1 MSDPRSRPDLPD
13 SADPSAREETHQLG
27 DLQLAIMRV
36 LWARGE
42 ATVAE
47 VHEALQDE
55 RARALTTIATMLTKM
70 EKKGVCRHRSEGRLF
85 VYAPLVSER
94 EVRRSMVSALTE
106 RLFSGDV
113 SALVSHLIAEEAIDP
128 DELAALRELIS
139 EREGEEQERSARTPR
154 GRRHGRAK

>member
-1 MSDPRSRPDLPD
+1 MSETRSRPTDPHP
-13 SADPSAREETHQLG
+13 ADPNGREETHHLG

-36 LWARGE
+36 LWNRGE

-70 EKKGVCRHRSEGRLF
+70 EKKGVCQHRSVGRQF
-85 VYAPLVSER
+85 VYEPIVSER

-113 SALVSHLIAEEAIDP
+113 TALVSHLIAEETIDP
-128 DELAALRELIS
+128 DELAALREMIS
-139 EREGEEQERSARTPR
+139 EREGEEQVR
-154 GRRHGRAK
+154 GRRTRGDR